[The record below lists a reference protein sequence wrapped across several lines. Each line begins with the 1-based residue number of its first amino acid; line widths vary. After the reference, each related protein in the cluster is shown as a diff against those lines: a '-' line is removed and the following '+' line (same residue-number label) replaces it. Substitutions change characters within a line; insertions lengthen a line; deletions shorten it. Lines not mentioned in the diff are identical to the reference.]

1 MKNLLLTIIAAVLV
15 GVSTVNMFGDV
26 KRQKQISS
34 SKKELIGPINGGTV
48 FVTLVSH
55 FDRPWTMSSKD
66 LIALKTLTKNH
77 PKVRWTHLFNP
88 VSYTTPTPLLKNIE
102 TFLKESQK
110 KYRARPRVS

>member
-1 MKNLLLTIIAAVLV
+1 MKNLLLTIVAAVLV

-26 KRQKQISS
+26 KRQRQIFSS
-34 SKKELIGPINGGTV
+34 NKELIDPINGGTV

-88 VSYTTPTPLLKNIE
+88 VSYTLSLIHI
-102 TFLKESQK
+102 
-110 KYRARPRVS
+110 